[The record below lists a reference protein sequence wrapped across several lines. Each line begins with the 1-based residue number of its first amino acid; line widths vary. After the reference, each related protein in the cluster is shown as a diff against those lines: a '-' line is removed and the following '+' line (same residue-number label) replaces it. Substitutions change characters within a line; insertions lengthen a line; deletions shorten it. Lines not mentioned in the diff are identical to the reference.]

1 MKKYIYIPTGNE
13 VWLDVAIELYKK
25 NIADPVLWL
34 GDDRHYLK
42 AKEVFGEAVISKQD
56 FIFYPERIK
65 NIDYKGENS
74 NFFIS
79 LNYLRAKDRCLKMM
93 DRLDLYGTFNRLD
106 REIIFNKLTIWI
118 LKRIEQSKPDAL
130 VFSESPHSHTYYL
143 IYEVCLYLNLEIIKF
158 NTWLP
163 VPLLFIQDM
172 KTGWRQKRGQFS
184 SDLSKIMKVD
194 ISNYVYS
201 LSNQKSKDSSYELP
215 SMKIQRLESHWKNM
229 LVYFIQSGLLAL
241 IKEYW
246 FQTRM
251 FFNSYYYPI
260 NPYKIGLFGR
270 SRNKRLR
277 RKNLTKEFNKNF
289 EAIDLNSK
297 YVYFALHFEP
307 ERTTNPDG
315 GEFHDQAIAVAKLR
329 DLLPDNVDIFVKEH
343 PTHFY
348 RSERGSRGRSP
359 VFYNFLSNINGV
371 KLVPQDTDSLEL
383 IKSSIF
389 VATIAGSV
397 SFESAIMGKQS
408 LIFGDTWFNG
418 CPNVSLWN
426 ASLSF
431 EDIINKKIFNPNEII
446 EFLLT
451 EYELYAVPGCQNIS
465 CQKKFA
471 KYLNKNFHKEEFE
484 GISGL
489 LKEFFLKL

>member
-65 NIDYKGENS
+65 GINYKGENAD
-74 NFFIS
+74 FFLS
-79 LNYLRAKDRCLKMM
+79 ENYLRAKDRCLKMM

-130 VFSESPHSHTYYL
+130 VFSETPHSHTYYL

-172 KTGWRQKRGQFS
+172 KTDARQIKGNFS
-184 SDLSKIMKVD
+184 STLSEQFKED
-194 ISNYVYS
+194 IINSVKCLAN
-201 LSNQKSKDSSYELP
+201 LKSKDSYELP
-215 SMKIQRLESHWKNM
+215 AMKIQRFESQWKSM
-229 LVYFIQSGLLAL
+229 IIYFIQAGLLAG

-251 FFNSYYYPI
+251 FFNSHYYPI
-260 NPYKIGLFGR
+260 NPYKIGFFGR
-270 SRNKRLR
+270 ARNKWLR
-277 RKNLTKEFNKNF
+277 RKNLIKEFNKNS
-289 EAIDLNSK
+289 EAIDLRSN

-315 GEFHDQAIAVAKLR
+315 GVFHDQAIAISKLR
-329 DLLPDNVDIFVKEH
+329 DLVPDNIDIFVKEH

-348 RSERGSRGRSP
+348 RADRGSRGRSP
-359 VFYNFLSNINGV
+359 IYYDFLSNINGV
-371 KLVPQDTDSLEL
+371 KLVPQNISSLSL
-383 IKSSIF
+383 IENSIF
-389 VATIAGSV
+389 NATITGSV
-397 SFESAIMGKQS
+397 CYESAIMGKQS
-408 LIFGDTWFNG
+408 LIFGDSWFNG

-426 ASLSF
+426 ASLSY
-431 EDIINKKIFNPNEII
+431 EDIVNKKTFTTDQII

-451 EYELYAVPGCQNIS
+451 EYELYAVPGCLNRATQN
-465 CQKKFA
+465 KFHN
-471 KYLNKNFHKEEFE
+471 YLNDTFQKEEFE
-484 GISGL
+484 GVLHL
-489 LKEFFLKL
+489 LKGFFSKL

>member
-1 MKKYIYIPTGNE
+1 
-13 VWLDVAIELYKK
+13 
-25 NIADPVLWL
+25 
-34 GDDRHYLK
+34 
-42 AKEVFGEAVISKQD
+42 
-56 FIFYPERIK
+56 
-65 NIDYKGENS
+65 
-74 NFFIS
+74 
-79 LNYLRAKDRCLKMM
+79 
-93 DRLDLYGTFNRLD
+93 
-106 REIIFNKLTIWI
+106 
-118 LKRIEQSKPDAL
+118 
-130 VFSESPHSHTYYL
+130 
-143 IYEVCLYLNLEIIKF
+143 LNLEIIKF

-277 RKNLTKEFNKNF
+277 KKNLTKEFNKNF
-289 EAIDLNSK
+289 ETIDLNSK

-383 IKSSIF
+383 IKNSIF

-484 GISGL
+484 GILHL

>member
-1 MKKYIYIPTGNE
+1 MKKYIYIPTGNQ
-13 VWLDVAIELYKK
+13 VWLDVAIDLYEKG
-25 NIADPVLWL
+25 IAEPVIWL
-34 GDDRHYLK
+34 GDDCHYTK
-42 AKEVFGEAVISKQD
+42 AKEVFGEVVISRLD
-56 FIFYPERIK
+56 YIFYPERLKGI
-65 NIDYKGENS
+65 NYKGENAD
-74 NFFIS
+74 FFLS
-79 LNYLRAKDRCLKMM
+79 ENYLRAKDRCLKMM

-130 VFSESPHSHTYYL
+130 VFSETPHSHTYYL

-172 KTGWRQKRGQFS
+172 KTDVRQIKGNFS
-184 SDLSKIMKVD
+184 STFSEQFKED
-194 ISNYVYS
+194 IINSVKFLAN
-201 LSNQKSKDSSYELP
+201 LKSKDSYELP
-215 SMKIQRLESHWKNM
+215 AMKIQRFDSQWKSM
-229 LVYFIQSGLLAL
+229 IIYFIQAGLLAV

-251 FFNSYYYPI
+251 FFNSHYYPI

-270 SRNKRLR
+270 SKNKRLR
-277 RKNLTKEFNKNF
+277 RKNLIKEFNKNS
-289 EAIDLNSK
+289 ETIDLDSK

-315 GEFHDQAIAVAKLR
+315 GVFHDQAIAISKLR
-329 DLLPDNVDIFVKEH
+329 DLVPDNIDIFVKEH

-348 RSERGSRGRSP
+348 RADTGSRGRSP
-359 VFYNFLSNINGV
+359 IYYDFLSNINGV
-371 KLVPQDTDSLEL
+371 KLVPQNISSLSL
-383 IKSSIF
+383 IENSIF
-389 VATIAGSV
+389 NATITGSV
-397 SFESAIMGKQS
+397 CYESAIMGKKS
-408 LIFGDTWFNG
+408 LIFGDSWVNG

-484 GISGL
+484 GILHL